1 MYRKALILLLSMII
15 GVSFVSSEAYAKKS
29 FWESMFG
36 WMGTPTNEP
45 DPAQTLQA
53 PFAYGGDESA
63 NNGQIERSSSN
74 PVPLKHAHTNESEI
88 GKWLMT
94 AISETMSYQVG
105 KDGDI
110 VEKNKEYF
118 APSGQKQLQKFL
130 QDNNI
135 AKVMESGRYNIRS
148 FVRENPLLLNSGNA
162 DNRFRWL
169 YEVPVMVS
177 YMDAEGFDYKEDDP
191 VNQHMLLTI
200 QVGRV
205 VEANNDFDVLI
216 ETWSGKSQ
224 KIDKN

>member
-1 MYRKALILLLSMII
+1 MFRNPLII
-15 GVSFVSSEAYAKKS
+15 VFSFVIALSFLSAEAHAKKT

-36 WMGTPTNEP
+36 WMGTPTTEP
-45 DPAQTLQA
+45 DPGQTLQA
-53 PFAYGGDESA
+53 PFAYEGKQSD
-63 NNGQIERSSSN
+63 NNGQIKRSASN

-88 GKWLMT
+88 GKWLMM
-94 AISETMSYQVG
+94 AISETLSYKVG
-105 KDGDI
+105 EDGDI
-110 VEKNKEYF
+110 VEQNKEYF
-118 APSGQKQLQKFL
+118 APSGQQQLRKFF

-135 AKVMESGRYNIRS
+135 TKVMESGRYNIRS
-148 FVRENPLLLNSGNA
+148 FVRENPLLLNSGTA
-162 DNRFRWL
+162 QDRFRWL

-177 YMDAEGFDYKEDDP
+177 YMDAKGFDYKNDDP

-205 VEANNDFDVLI
+205 EASENDFDVLI